1 LQQATTRNRGKA
13 IVNSPPP
20 IYDQEPSVVAED
32 DEIGTGYDNQRI
44 VKVTGD
50 RENVEVTPDA
60 ADNSRPIFDTE
71 PLQKVPNNDNYNVF
85 SIKSE
90 HPEQSK
96 SVNDTYPIE
105 QNEHN
110 VIIDSLDMSY
120 DRQQVDH
127 DDDDDLANERDLLA
141 SLIKKLKCE
150 IDDSKNLLHKI
161 VVADEECRVVKK
173 LVRAAVDYVM
183 DYTKSDGGKDRP
195 PMLAPGNY
203 VQQKSR
209 IKRYIDTKPN
219 NELIHYCLQNP
230 PYKFKWTKKTV
241 LVVEGSSETTTE
253 GYMKNYKNASQ
264 DIRNHLDAKAEAVKI
279 ILTEIDNDIYS
290 TVVACLNACEMW
302 KDIEWLNQ
310 GTQVVQQYGIQCYNC
325 KEYGH
330 VARESDWTEN
340 NDDELEDQKLEAH
353 YLYMAQIQEV
363 TPDVADNFG
372 PIFDTEPLQKVQN
385 DDDNYNVFANERE
398 HPEQ

>member
-183 DYTKSDGGKDRP
+183 DYTKSDGCCSLKVCGDSWQ
-195 PMLAPGNY
+195 LGQEDLEIFY
-203 VQQKSR
+203 
-209 IKRYIDTKPN
+209 T
-219 NELIHYCLQNP
+219 
-230 PYKFKWTKKTV
+230 
-241 LVVEGSSETTTE
+241 SS
-253 GYMKNYKNASQ
+253 
-264 DIRNHLDAKAEAVKI
+264 
-279 ILTEIDNDIYS
+279 
-290 TVVACLNACEMW
+290 
-302 KDIEWLNQ
+302 
-310 GTQVVQQYGIQCYNC
+310 
-325 KEYGH
+325 
-330 VARESDWTEN
+330 
-340 NDDELEDQKLEAH
+340 
-353 YLYMAQIQEV
+353 
-363 TPDVADNFG
+363 
-372 PIFDTEPLQKVQN
+372 
-385 DDDNYNVFANERE
+385 
-398 HPEQ
+398 